1 MTNLLLTLREH
12 RVRRRIPS
20 ALGPGHGG
28 SGEIGYAGTGNGRW
42 LGAGFPWALGSR
54 GGQWGRPGGNAQ
66 EGAGGSE
73 IQGCPGWE
81 HNPQIPQGGAGTTF
95 SV

>member
-1 MTNLLLTLREH
+1 MDTPAPETD
-12 RVRRRIPS
+12 V
-20 ALGPGHGG
+20 GP
-28 SGEIGYAGTGNGRW
+28 ER
-42 LGAGFPWALGSR
+42 GFPERWDQG

-95 SV
+95 SVKVLLF

>member
-1 MTNLLLTLREH
+1 VRKLELGLREMD
-12 RVRRRIPS
+12 V
-20 ALGPGHGG
+20 GP
-28 SGEIGYAGTGNGRW
+28 ER
-42 LGAGFPWALGSR
+42 GFPERWDQGEPMGEAQGKV
-54 GGQWGRPGGNAQ
+54 Q

-95 SV
+95 SVKVLLF